1 MEAGEK
7 SEDTAPTRDETEN
20 PKLSDLVKGT
30 IGTDKKGNND
40 EKSDG
45 DVPNRNLAID
55 IETENSKKS
64 DGLSEDDQQ
73 PDHSIQPQVAIIEV
87 SKQEQI
93 ESKESNEPERDDP
106 KEQSGVKMVEE
117 KSEENEK
124 DSNTAKEEPCVKMG
138 KEEKPEENE
147 SESKDSNNA
156 KEEPCV
162 KMAEKKPE
170 GMQSESTRKDEGMS
184 IVDRI
189 KNKVLFSTFSH
200 LLIICPFFNFL
211 LSYFFVQYIRQQ
223 ITSLSC
229 CFELSRSFPSILIS
243 INNICLLDI

>member
-1 MEAGEK
+1 MESTEENMEAGEK
-7 SEDTAPTRDETEN
+7 DTAPRDETEH

-124 DSNTAKEEPCVKMG
+124 DSN
-138 KEEKPEENE
+138 
-147 SESKDSNNA
+147 NA
-156 KEEPCV
+156 KEEPGV
-162 KMAEKKPE
+162 KMAEEKPE

-189 KNKVLFSTFSH
+189 KNKVLFPSPFIFLSFVPSLTSSFLNFFPNISDKSITCFTFM
-200 LLIICPFFNFL
+200 LF
-211 LSYFFVQYIRQQ
+211 
-223 ITSLSC
+223 
-229 CFELSRSFPSILIS
+229 
-243 INNICLLDI
+243 

>member
-20 PKLSDLVKGT
+20 PKLSDLVKET
-30 IGTDKKGNND
+30 IDTDTKSNND
-40 EKSDG
+40 EKSNG
-45 DVPNRNLAID
+45 YVPNRNLMID
-55 IETENSKKS
+55 VETEGIPENSKKV
-64 DGLSEDDQQ
+64 DGVSGDDQQ
-73 PDHSIQPQVAIIEV
+73 SDESIQPQVASIKAT
-87 SKQEQI
+87 KQEQC
-93 ESKESNEPERDDP
+93 ESKENNEPERDDP
-106 KEQSGVKMVEE
+106 KEQ
-117 KSEENEK
+117 
-124 DSNTAKEEPCVKMG
+124 
-138 KEEKPEENE
+138 
-147 SESKDSNNA
+147 
-156 KEEPCV
+156 PCV
-162 KMAEKKPE
+162 KMAQEKPE
-170 GMQSESTRKDEGMS
+170 GKESESTRKDEGMS

-243 INNICLLDI
+243 INNMCLLDI